1 LLAVFAAAFMPATAA
16 LAWQRRN
23 ERDLAAS
30 RPACG
35 RTSPNLP
42 LLRLVQRVVA

>member
-1 LLAVFAAAFMPATAA
+1 LLTVFAAAFMPATAA

-35 RTSPNLP
+35 RTSFGLTLSR
-42 LLRLVQRVVA
+42 LLQRIVA